1 MKMYKGLVTDK
12 ETREKVIVTSK
23 YKTKQDFI
31 DDARRNGYSVNR
43 DFVKT
48 EKEFN
53 RIIRETNYYQR
64 D

>member
-12 ETREKVIVTSK
+12 ETREKVIVTAK
-23 YKTKQDFI
+23 YKTKQDYI

-43 DFVKT
+43 NLVKT
-48 EKEFN
+48 EEEFN
-53 RIIRETNYYQR
+53 RIIREANYYQR